1 MTSLRFI
8 DRGFRLSDLRF
19 ITVTTALILL
29 GSIAAMAQSTF
40 GTILG
45 TVRDASG
52 AVVAKGAVAVD
63 NTGTDAH
70 RATLSDAMGDYSVPN
85 LEPGMYKI
93 TMTAPGFQPFVRTL
107 ELTARETVRIDGQMS
122 VAGQAQSVS
131 VVSEAAPVVNT
142 EVSNIAETKSG
153 RELVDLPIAIAT
165 RAGGSTS
172 PISTL
177 TSQPGVQTDAA
188 GNISVAGTKPTM
200 LSVSIDGISSTGARA
215 QSGTA
220 GGPIAEMFPAFNS
233 IAEIRVSEVNNAA
246 EYGGISDITT
256 ISKSGSNDYHGGA
269 FENIQNS
276 DMNARNLFA
285 STKPVVKL
293 NDFGAYGGG
302 KIWKDKT
309 FFFASYEGL
318 RLPKQSPIDES
329 VPSLA
334 LRSGDLSAYSTPVY
348 EPGTGI
354 QFPGNIIPPSMIT
367 PVAANAL
374 KYLFPLPNAGSPNA
388 IANNYVANIP
398 TPISSNQADLRLDHV
413 INSKMTVF
421 ARGTYKVRS
430 VETVPSGTPLEGSF
444 SQPEVDFGYTVAF
457 NWVIKP
463 TLINEV
469 RGGFNGVHFGQTVS
483 DPGSTAY
490 VNEVGLVGLPQPY
503 PTSGAVPWFN
513 IAGFQNTGAS
523 NTNSTAGR
531 NGTSQVLDNLTW
543 IKGSHTMKFGGD
555 YRYLTY
561 HGQNVYDAY
570 ELGQYAFS
578 GAVTGTA
585 GEKGSYN
592 GAPYIGNPYRGFLLG
607 IPDKTYLDTN
617 TLGAIDGYDPAY
629 AFFAQD
635 DWKATSR
642 LTINF
647 GLRYELHPRFYDH
660 DANISN
666 FLPDYQ
672 SIINGQSVLGAVVIP
687 NNGASITSPGF
698 AQSIAPTPILLASQA
713 GLSNNL
719 HITNKLDFAPRFG
732 FAYRLTK
739 DSKTVIRGG
748 YGKFIEIPLGTLL
761 GAGWAIHSADQAF
774 FNNSITNGQPA
785 LKFPSPYPSNLAV
798 TGSQFFQQA
807 SDLHYPEGVVQQWN
821 LTIERD
827 LGFNT
832 GLRLS
837 YDGNHAS
844 NLGVQVNLGQLPPNT
859 LGFNNATSLLKY
871 PLFGEVESEVGGGIQ
886 NYQALTVSLNKR
898 FSGGLQF
905 LTSYTY
911 ARNLTDAQGFNPT
924 AFASEAGGNATS
936 VSDFMLDYGNVAF
949 TRRNRFLSTFLYQL
963 PFGKGVLS
971 AGRFG
976 NPIVSGW
983 ELAGV
988 VLLQSG
994 PFLTV
999 SVSGADPAGV
1009 GFPQI
1014 EGNGRADIVSGA
1026 SVYPSN
1032 QSINQWLNP
1041 AAFAVP
1047 PNNIGRF
1054 PDSPVGVAQGPST
1067 KSVSMS
1073 LLKTVQIK
1081 EKYRIQL
1088 GAQVA
1093 NLFNHPNYSPPNTTF
1108 NTAAFGTITSL
1119 QSAEGAGPRTIQGTF
1134 RVSF

>member
-1 MTSLRFI
+1 MTSHQLFDRRRRAFSLRFMGAI
-8 DRGFRLSDLRF
+8 IACL
-19 ITVTTALILL
+19 LL
-29 GSIAAMAQSTF
+29 GSNPTLAQSTF
-40 GTILG
+40 ATVVG
-45 TVRDASG
+45 TVRDATG
-52 AVVAKGAVAVD
+52 AVVAKCVVAIE
-63 NTGTDAH
+63 NTGTSAH
-70 RATLSDAMGDYSVPN
+70 RETLTDASGDFSLTN
-85 LEPGMYKI
+85 LEPGMYQLKI
-93 TMTAPGFQPFVRTL
+93 SAPGFQQFVRQI
-107 ELTARETVRIDGQMS
+107 ELTARETVREDGLLV
-122 VAGQAQSVS
+122 VAGQVATVS
-131 VVSEAAPVVNT
+131 VEATGAPIINT

-153 RELVDLPIAIAT
+153 RELIDLPVAIAT

-177 TSQPGVQTDAA
+177 TSQPGVQTDAS

-200 LSVSIDGISSTGARA
+200 LSVSLDGISSTGARA
-215 QSGTA
+215 ASGTA
-220 GGPIAEMFPAFNS
+220 GGPMAEMFPSFNT

-246 EYGGISDITT
+246 EYGGVSDITT
-256 ISKSGSNDYHGGA
+256 ISKSGTNSLHGGA

-285 STKPVVKL
+285 STKPALKL
-293 NDFGAYGGG
+293 NDFGGYVGG
-302 KIWKDKT
+302 KIWKDRT
-309 FFFASYEGL
+309 FYFASYEGL
-318 RLPKQSPIDES
+318 RLPKQSPIDDS

-334 LRSGDLSAYSTPVY
+334 LRGGDLSAYSTPVY
-348 EPGTGI
+348 QPGTGTP
-354 QFPGNIIPPSMIT
+354 FVGNQIPKSMIS

-374 KYLFPLPNAGSPNA
+374 TYLFPLPNTGSPNA
-388 IANNYVANIP
+388 LANNFVENIP
-398 TPISSNQADLRLDHV
+398 TSISSDQADLRFDQI

-421 ARGTYKVRS
+421 ARGSYKVRS
-430 VETVPSGTPLEGSF
+430 VLAVPTGSPLLGPF
-444 SQPEVDFGYTVAF
+444 SQPEIDFGYAIAF

-469 RGGFNGVHFGQTVS
+469 RGGFNGNHSGITIS
-483 DPGSTAY
+483 DQGSAAY
-490 VNEVGLVGLPQPY
+490 VNEIGLQGLPQPY

-513 IAGFQNTGAS
+513 ISGFQATGGSSGTKA
-523 NTNSTAGR
+523 R
-531 NGTSQVLDNLTW
+531 NGTSQILDNLTW

-561 HGQNVYDAY
+561 HGQNVYDNY
-570 ELGQYAFS
+570 ELGEYAFT
-578 GAVTGTA
+578 GAVTGTQ
-585 GEKGSYN
+585 
-592 GAPYIGNPYRGFLLG
+592 GAKNAYIGNPFGAFLLG

-617 TLGAIDGYDPAY
+617 TFGAIDGYDPAY
-629 AFFAQD
+629 AFYGQD
-635 DWKATSR
+635 DWKVTPR

-666 FLPDYQ
+666 FLPNYQ
-672 SIINGQSVLGAVVIP
+672 SIVNGQSVLGAVVIP
-687 NNGASITSPGF
+687 NNGLSILSQGF

-713 GLSNNL
+713 GLGNNL

-732 FAYRLTK
+732 FAYRLTN
-739 DSKTVIRGG
+739 DGKTVIRGG

-774 FNNSITNGQPA
+774 FNNTITNGAPA

-832 GLRLS
+832 GLRVS
-837 YDGNHAS
+837 YDGNHGS
-844 NLGVQVNLGQLPPNT
+844 NMGVQVNLGQLPPNT
-859 LGFNNATSLLKY
+859 LGFSNATALLKY

-886 NYQALTVSLNKR
+886 NYDALTVAANKR

-905 LTSYTY
+905 LASYTF

-924 AFASEAGGNATS
+924 TFASEAGGNATDLS
-936 VSDFMLDYGNVAF
+936 NFMLDYGNVAF
-949 TRRNRFLSTFLYQL
+949 TRRNRFLATWLYQL
-963 PFGKGVLS
+963 PFGKGRLS
-971 AGRFG
+971 AGPIG
-976 NPIVSGW
+976 NSIIGGW

-988 VLLQSG
+988 ALYQSG

-1014 EGNGRADIVSGA
+1014 EGNGRADIVSGVPIYA
-1026 SVYPSN
+1026 SN

-1054 PDSPVGVAQGPST
+1054 PTSPVGVGQGPGTQSI
-1067 KSVSMS
+1067 SMS
-1073 LLKTVQIK
+1073 LLKTVQVK
-1081 EKYRIQL
+1081 ERYRIQL
-1088 GAQVA
+1088 GAQTA

-1108 NTAAFGTITSL
+1108 NTSAFGTISSL

>member
-1 MTSLRFI
+1 MTSLRLF
-8 DRGFRLSDLRF
+8 DKRFRFLVSRSF
-19 ITVTTALILL
+19 AGMIAFMLL
-29 GSIAAMAQSTF
+29 GSNPVTAQSTF
-40 GTILG
+40 ATVVG
-45 TVRDASG
+45 TVRDSSG
-52 AVVAKGAVAVD
+52 AVLAKCVITID
-63 NTGTDAH
+63 NAGTSAH
-70 RATLSDAMGDYSVPN
+70 RSTLTDAMGDYSVPS

-93 TMTAPGFQPFVRTL
+93 SMEAPGFQVFVRQV
-107 ELTARETVRIDGQMS
+107 ELTARENVRIDGKMA
-122 VAGQAQSVS
+122 VAGQTQSVS
-131 VVSEAAPVVNT
+131 VVSEGAPVVNT

-153 RELVDLPIAIAT
+153 RELVDLPVAIAT

-177 TSQPGVQTDAA
+177 TSQPGVQTDGS

-200 LSVSIDGISSTGARA
+200 LSASIDGISSTGSRA
-215 QSGTA
+215 ASGTA
-220 GGPIAEMFPAFNS
+220 GGPIAEMFPSFNA

-256 ISKSGSNDYHGGA
+256 ISKSGSNQLHGGA

-276 DMNARNLFA
+276 AMNARNLFA
-285 STKPVVKL
+285 STKAVVKL

-309 FFFASYEGL
+309 FYFASYEGL
-318 RLPKQSPIDES
+318 RLPKQATIVDS

-348 EPGTGI
+348 QPGTGTP
-354 QFPGNIIPPSMIT
+354 FPGNIIPKSQIA

-374 KYLFPLPNAGSPNA
+374 TYLFPLPNSGSPA
-388 IANNYVANIP
+388 SFANNYTANLP
-398 TPISSNQADLRLDHV
+398 TPISSDQADLRLDHV
-413 INSKMTVF
+413 IKSNMTVF

-430 VETVPSGTPLEGSF
+430 VEVTPNGTPLQGAVST
-444 SQPEVDFGYTVAF
+444 PERDFGFTVAF
-457 NWVIKP
+457 NWIVKP
-463 TLINEV
+463 TVINEV
-469 RGGFNGVHFGQTVS
+469 RGGFNGNHSGVTVG
-483 DPGSTAY
+483 GSSSAQY
-490 VNEVGLVGLPQPY
+490 VSELGLQNLPQPY
-503 PTSGAVPWFN
+503 PTSGAIPWFN
-513 IAGFQNTGAS
+513 IAGFQPTGAS
-523 NTNSTAGR
+523 SNANSTASR
-531 NGTSQVLDNLTW
+531 NGSYQIIDNLTW
-543 IKGSHTMKFGGD
+543 IKGAHTLKFGAD
-555 YRYLTY
+555 YRYLTF
-561 HGQNVYDAY
+561 HGQNVYDAF
-570 ELGQYAFS
+570 ELGQYAFT
-578 GAVTGTA
+578 GAVTGSP
-585 GEKGSYN
+585 GSKN
-592 GAPYIGNPYRGFLLG
+592 PYIGNPFGAFLLG
-607 IPDKTYLDTN
+607 VPDKTFLDTN

-629 AFFAQD
+629 AFYAQD

-642 LTINF
+642 LTLNF

-660 DANISN
+660 DSNISN

-672 SIINGQSVLGAVVIP
+672 SVINGQSILGAVVIP
-687 NNGASITSPGF
+687 DKGVSITSPGF
-698 AQSIAPTPILLASQA
+698 AQSIYPTPILTASQA
-713 GLSNNL
+713 GLSQNL
-719 HITNKLDFAPRFG
+719 HVTNKLDFAPRFG

-774 FNNSITNGQPA
+774 FNNSIGANNQPA

-798 TGSQFFQQA
+798 PGSQFFQQA
-807 SDLHYPEGVVQQWN
+807 SDLHYPEAVVQQWN
-821 LTIERD
+821 LTVERD

-832 GLRLS
+832 GLRIS
-837 YDGNHAS
+837 YDGNHGS
-844 NLGVQVNLGQLPPNT
+844 NMGVQVNLGQLPPNT
-859 LGFNNATSLLKY
+859 TGFNNATNLLKY

-886 NYQALTVSLNKR
+886 NYHALTASVNKR
-898 FSGGLQF
+898 FSEGLQF

-936 VSDFMLDYGNVAF
+936 LSNFRLDYGNVAF

-963 PFGKGVLS
+963 PFGKGRLS
-971 AGRFG
+971 AGPIG
-976 NPIVSGW
+976 NSIVQGW

-988 VLLQSG
+988 VVLQSG

-999 SVSGADPAGV
+999 SVPGADPAGV

-1026 SVYPSN
+1026 SLYPAN
-1032 QSINQWLNP
+1032 QTIHQWLNP

-1047 PNNIGRF
+1047 ANNIGRF
-1054 PDSPVGVAQGPST
+1054 PTSPVGVAQGPGT
-1067 KSVSMS
+1067 QSVSLS

-1088 GAQVA
+1088 GAQTA
-1093 NLFNHPNYSPPNTTF
+1093 NLFNHPNYAPPNTTF
-1108 NTAAFGTITSL
+1108 NTGAFGTISSL

>member
-1 MTSLRFI
+1 MTSIRLF
-8 DRGFRLSDLRF
+8 GANFRLGLRLAAVMIF
-19 ITVTTALILL
+19 CLL
-29 GSIAAMAQSTF
+29 LASKASVAQSTF
-40 GTILG
+40 ASVVG

-52 AVVAKGAVAVD
+52 AVVAKGIVDVANIGTSAHRETV
-63 NTGTDAH
+63 TDA
-70 RATLSDAMGDYSVPN
+70 SGDYSVTN
-85 LEPGMYKI
+85 LEPGTYRI
-93 TMTAPGFQPFVRTL
+93 TIKSPGFQDFVRQF
-107 ELTARETVRIDGQMS
+107 ELTARETLRADAQMA
-122 VAGQAQSVS
+122 VAGQSQSVN
-131 VVSEAAPVVNT
+131 VEAEVPVVNT

-153 RELVDLPIAIAT
+153 RELIDLPIAIAT
-165 RAGGSTS
+165 RASGSTS

-177 TSQPGVQTDAA
+177 TSQPGVQTDGN

-200 LSVSIDGISSTGARA
+200 LSVSLDGISSTGPRA
-215 QSGTA
+215 ASGTV
-220 GGPIAEMFPAFNS
+220 GGPMNEMFPSFNT

-246 EYGGISDITT
+246 EFGGVSDITT
-256 ISKSGSNDYHGGA
+256 ISKSGSNSFHGGA

-285 STKPVVKL
+285 AVKPVVKL

-302 KIWKDKT
+302 KIWKDRT
-309 FFFASYEGL
+309 FYFASYEGL
-318 RLPKQSPIDES
+318 RLPKQAAIDDS

-334 LRSGDLSAYSTPVY
+334 LRRGDLSAYSTPFY
-348 EPGTGI
+348 QPGTSTP
-354 QFPGNIIPPSMIT
+354 FPNNQIPMSQIS

-374 KYLFPLPNAGSPNA
+374 TYLFPLPNAGGPNA
-388 IANNYVANIP
+388 LANNFVQNIP
-398 TPISSNQADLRLDHV
+398 TSISSDQADLRLDQ
-413 INSKMTVF
+413 IISPKMSAF
-421 ARGTYKVRS
+421 ARGTYKTRS
-430 VETVPSGTPLEGSF
+430 VLAVPTGSPLLGPF
-444 SQPEVDFGYTVAF
+444 SLPEIDFGYVMAF
-457 NWVIKP
+457 NWIIRP

-469 RGGFNGVHFGQTVS
+469 RAGFNGNHTGTIIQA
-483 DPGSTAY
+483 DSTTY
-490 VNEVGLVGLPQPY
+490 VNEIGLENLPQPY

-513 IAGFQNTGAS
+513 ISGFQATGGS
-523 NTNSTAGR
+523 SGTKSR
-531 NGTSQVLDNLTW
+531 NGTYQILDNLTW

-555 YRYLTY
+555 YRYLIY
-561 HGQNVYDAY
+561 HGQNVYDNL
-570 ELGQYAFS
+570 ELGEYAFT
-578 GAVTGTA
+578 GAVTGTL
-585 GEKGSYN
+585 
-592 GAPYIGNPYRGFLLG
+592 GAKNAYIGNPYASFLLG

-617 TLGAIDGYDPAY
+617 TLGAIDGWDPAY
-629 AFFAQD
+629 AFYAQD
-635 DWKATSR
+635 DWKATPR

-687 NNGASITSPGF
+687 NNGLSILSPAF

-713 GLSNNL
+713 GLGNNL
-719 HITNKLDFAPRFG
+719 HLTNKYDFAPRFG
-732 FAYRLTK
+732 FAYRLTS
-739 DSKTVIRGG
+739 DSKTVLRGG

-774 FNNSITNGQPA
+774 FNNRITDGVPA
-785 LKFPSPYPSNLAV
+785 LRFPSPFPANLAV

-807 SDLHYPEGVVQQWN
+807 SDLHYPEAVIQQWN

-837 YDGNHAS
+837 YDGNHGS
-844 NLGVQVNLGQLPPNT
+844 NMGVQVNLGQLPPNT
-859 LGFNNATSLLKY
+859 LGYAAATPLLKY

-886 NYQALTVSLNKR
+886 NYHAFTASLNKR
-898 FSGGLQF
+898 FSRGLQF
-905 LTSYTY
+905 LATYTY
-911 ARNLTDAQGFNPT
+911 ARNLTDAQGFNPS
-924 AFASEAGGNATS
+924 AFATEAGGNATS
-936 VSDFMLDYGNVAF
+936 VSNFMLDYGNVAF

-963 PFGKGVLS
+963 PFGKGSLS
-971 AGRFG
+971 AGRFAD
-976 NPIVSGW
+976 PVIQGW

-988 VLLQSG
+988 LLFQSG

-999 SVSGADPAGV
+999 TVPGADPAGV

-1014 EGNGRADIVSGA
+1014 EGNGRADIVSGVPLLPA
-1026 SVYPSN
+1026 D
-1032 QSINQWLNP
+1032 QKINNWLNP

-1054 PDSPVGVAQGPST
+1054 PSSPVGVAQGPGTQSI
-1067 KSVSMS
+1067 SLS

-1081 EKYRIQL
+1081 EQYRIQL
-1088 GAQVA
+1088 GAQTA
-1093 NLFNHPNYSPPNTTF
+1093 NLFNHPNYAVPNTTF
-1108 NTAAFGTITSL
+1108 NTSAFGTISAL

>member
-1 MTSLRFI
+1 MTSRRDLYKQSTLSRLRFWA
-8 DRGFRLSDLRF
+8 GTAAF
-19 ITVTTALILL
+19 IVLASGVAI
-29 GSIAAMAQSTF
+29 AQSTF
-40 GTILG
+40 GTVLG
-45 TVRDASG
+45 TARDSSG
-52 AVVAKGAVAVD
+52 AVVAKCVVTVE
-63 NTGTDAH
+63 NTGTSAH
-70 RATLSDAMGDYSVPN
+70 RATLTDGSGDYSVPN
-85 LEPGMYKI
+85 LEPGVYKI
-93 TMTAPGFQPFVRTL
+93 TMEAPGFQPFVHQI
-107 ELTARETVRIDGQMS
+107 ELTARETARIDGQMT

-131 VVSEAAPVVNT
+131 VETDANVINT
-142 EVSNIAETKSG
+142 EVSNIAVTKTG
-153 RELVDLPIAIAT
+153 QELVDLPIAIAT
-165 RAGGSTS
+165 RASGSTS

-177 TSQPGVQTDAA
+177 TTQPGVQTDAS

-200 LSVSIDGISSTGARA
+200 LSVSIDGISSTGR
-215 QSGTA
+215 SGPLT
-220 GGPIAEMFPAFNS
+220 EMFPAFNS

-256 ISKSGSNDYHGGA
+256 ISKSGSNTLHGGA

-285 STKPVVKL
+285 STKPIVKL

-318 RLPKQSPIDES
+318 RLPKTSAVDDS

-334 LRSGDLSAYSTPVY
+334 LRSGNLSAYSTPVY
-348 EPGTGI
+348 MPGTSSP
-354 QFPGNIIPPSMIT
+354 FPNNQIPPSMIS
-367 PVAANAL
+367 PVSANAL
-374 KYLFPLPNAGSPNA
+374 TYLFPLPNAGSPNA
-388 IANNYVANIP
+388 IANNFVENIP
-398 TPISSNQADLRLDHV
+398 TAISSDQADLRLDQV
-413 INSKMTVF
+413 IKSNMTVF
-421 ARGTYKVRS
+421 ARGTYKIRS
-430 VETVPSGTPLEGSF
+430 VEAVPTGTPLLGPF
-444 SQPEVDFGYTVAF
+444 SQPEIDFGYTIAF
-457 NWVIKP
+457 NWIIRP
-463 TLINEV
+463 NLINEA
-469 RGGFNGVHFGQTVS
+469 RGGFNGNHTATVLT
-483 DPGSTAY
+483 DPGSAAY
-490 VNEVGLVGLPQPY
+490 VNEIGLQNLPQPY
-503 PTSGAVPWFN
+503 PTSGAVPYFN
-513 IAGFQNTGAS
+513 ISGFQATGGTS
-523 NTNSTAGR
+523 GSRSR
-531 NGTSQVLDNLTW
+531 NGTQQVIDNLTW
-543 IKGSHTMKFGGD
+543 IKGAHTMKFGAD
-555 YRYLTY
+555 FRYLTG

-570 ELGQYAFS
+570 ELGEYAFT
-578 GAVTGTA
+578 GAVTGTL
-585 GEKGSYN
+585 
-592 GAPYIGNPYRGFLLG
+592 GAKNAYIGNPYGSFLLG

-617 TLGAIDGYDPAY
+617 TQGNLDGYDPAY

-635 DWKATSR
+635 DWKATPR
-642 LTINF
+642 LTLNF

-660 DANISN
+660 DYNISN
-666 FLPDYQ
+666 FLPNYQ

-687 NNGASITSPGF
+687 DGGMSILSPGF
-698 AQSIAPTPILLASQA
+698 AQSIAPTPIFLASQV

-719 HITNKLDFAPRFG
+719 HVTNKLDFAPRFG

-739 DSKTVIRGG
+739 DGKTVIRGG

-761 GAGWAIHSADQAF
+761 SAGWAIHSADQAF
-774 FNNSITNGQPA
+774 FNNTITNGVPA

-798 TGSQFFQQA
+798 SGSQFFQQA
-807 SDLHYPEGVVQQWN
+807 SSLNYPEGDVQQWN
-821 LTIERD
+821 LTLERD

-844 NLGVQVNLGQLPPNT
+844 SLGVQVNLGQLPPNT
-859 LGFNNATSLLKY
+859 IGFTAATPLLKY
-871 PLFGEVESEVGGGIQ
+871 PLFGEIESEVGGGIQ
-886 NYQALTVSLNKR
+886 NYDAFTATVNKR

-905 LTSYTY
+905 LASYTFT
-911 ARNLTDAQGFNPT
+911 RNLTDAQGFNPT
-924 AFASEAGGNATS
+924 AFASEAGGNAT
-936 VSDFMLDYGNVAF
+936 DLNNFMLDYGNVAYS
-949 TRRNRFLSTFLYQL
+949 RRNRFQATFLYQM
-963 PFGKGVLS
+963 PFGKGRLS
-971 AGRFG
+971 AGPVG
-976 NPIVSGW
+976 NQIIKGW

-1014 EGNGRADIVSGA
+1014 EGNGRADIVSGV
-1026 SVYPSN
+1026 SVYPAN
-1032 QSINQWLNP
+1032 QSINEWLNP

-1073 LLKTVQIK
+1073 LLKTISVK
-1081 EKYRIQL
+1081 EKYKLQL

-1108 NTAAFGTITSL
+1108 NTAAFGTISSL